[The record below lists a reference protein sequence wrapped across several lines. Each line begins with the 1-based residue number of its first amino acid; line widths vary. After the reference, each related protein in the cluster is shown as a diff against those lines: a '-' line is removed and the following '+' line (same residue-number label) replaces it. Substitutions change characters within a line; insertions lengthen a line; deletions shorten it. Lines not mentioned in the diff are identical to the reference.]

1 MNRKTRVAVLY
12 GGKSGEHE
20 VSLKSAASVLRY
32 IDRERFEPVPVSIDK
47 QGRWQ
52 CHDLRRIE
60 GANTESLPIP
70 TDSPRSGW
78 SRKASAPRS
87 CLPTAPRRRSRRS
100 MSCSR

>member
-52 CHDLRRIE
+52 CHDLRLIE
-60 GANTESLPIP
+60 ATNGDSLPIP
-70 TDSPRSGW
+70 VDSPSIRLEPQGERLS
-78 SRKASAPRS
+78 
-87 CLPTAPRRRSRRS
+87 LIHI
-100 MSCSR
+100 